1 MAFESRDITDL
12 IMFLMTMQDHL
23 IKWPFDFM
31 EGSFS
36 LYILTLPSLVAM
48 WPWSCNDFSLSLD
61 LAKPFGHVNF
71 WVEAAQGKS
80 PSIGIAEVRYNVLI
94 LPCVL

>member
-1 MAFESRDITDL
+1 MPFESRDITDL

-23 IKWPFDFM
+23 IKGPFDFM

-36 LYILTLPSLVAM
+36 LHILTLPSLVTM

-61 LAKPFGHVNF
+61 LAKPYDHVTF

-80 PSIGIAEVRYNVLI
+80 PSCQVLQ
-94 LPCVL
+94 P